1 MASRQPWPAFGWAK
15 KLRAGPIGVAA
26 GLLMLLAGA
35 VQAYVPSKAISDLH
49 EQRLQAFVGAEGFV
63 AQPDDRLQRALPES
77 ACSACPA
84 DRGLQMLTWPLL
96 RIDAAEG
103 YLPSARYLAKV
114 WYVPIRAKDSEEQ
127 MMLTLVEVSRFN
139 HGARISAELRRDYG
153 DDARGPLKTDAAPHV
168 QWRFGVMQVP
178 QTNGFTDVLS
188 PSRRVL
194 GPRQAARSQCLGSGC
209 LALAYDG
216 NGEPVPPLPGGAW
229 QAMNSTANVFATTP
243 LFARHRKQQ
252 AGEDSPGPLLDID
265 AISEALQQAGSV
277 VVDGES
283 RDMASDRPDVILQID
298 YLLDGQDAMTAGM
311 VCWMDAADDAIK
323 DSCTRIRAVAD
334 GVPEWDQYLVPQRR
348 GL

>member
-1 MASRQPWPAFGWAK
+1 MASRHPWPTFGRGI
-15 KLRAGPIGVAA
+15 KLRARRVGIVFGALV
-26 GLLMLLAGA
+26 LVAGA
-35 VQAYVPSKAISDLH
+35 VHAYVPSKALGDLY
-49 EQRLQAFVGAEGFV
+49 QKRLQAFVGAEGFV
-63 AQPDDRLQRALPES
+63 AQPDDRLQRALQEN
-77 ACSACPA
+77 ACSTCPA

-114 WYVPIRAKDSEEQ
+114 WYVPIRVKDSEEQ

-153 DDARGPLKTDAAPHV
+153 EDARGPLKTDAAPHV
-168 QWRFGVMQVP
+168 QWRFGIMQVP
-178 QTNGFTDVLS
+178 QNNGFTEVLS

-194 GPRQAARSQCLGSGC
+194 APRQAARSQCLGSGC
-209 LALAYDG
+209 LVLAYDG
-216 NGEPVPPLPGGAW
+216 NGDPVPPVPGGAW
-229 QAMNSTANVFATTP
+229 QAMNSTANAFTTTP

-277 VVDGES
+277 VVDGEG
-283 RDMASDRPDVILQID
+283 RDTASDRPDVILQID
-298 YLLDGQDAMTAGM
+298 YLLDGQDAMTTGM
-311 VCWMDAADDAIK
+311 VCWLDAADDAVK
-323 DSCTRIRAVAD
+323 DSCIRIRAVAD

>member
-1 MASRQPWPAFGWAK
+1 MAQRHPRPAFGRDIKVRVRRVGLA
-15 KLRAGPIGVAA
+15 VAA
-26 GLLMLLAGA
+26 LALVAGA
-35 VQAYVPSKAISDLH
+35 VQAYVPSKAVGDLY

-63 AQPDDRLQRALPES
+63 AQQEDRLERALPERG
-77 ACSACPA
+77 CSACPD

-114 WYVPIRAKDSEEQ
+114 WYVPIRAKNSEEQ

-153 DDARGPLKTDAAPHV
+153 EDARAPLKTDAAPHV

-178 QTNGFTDVLS
+178 QTNGVTDVLS

-194 GPRQAARSQCLGSGC
+194 GLREAARSQCLGSGC

-216 NGEPVPPLPGGAW
+216 NGDPVPPLPGGAW
-229 QAMNSTANVFATTP
+229 QVMNSSANAFTTSS

-277 VVDGES
+277 VVDGEG
-283 RDMASDRPDVILQID
+283 RDMASERPDVILQID
-298 YLLDGQDAMTAGM
+298 YLLDGQDAMTTGM
-311 VCWMDAADDAIK
+311 VCWLDATDDAVK

-334 GVPEWDQYLVPQRR
+334 SVPEWDQYLVPQKRAH
-348 GL
+348 